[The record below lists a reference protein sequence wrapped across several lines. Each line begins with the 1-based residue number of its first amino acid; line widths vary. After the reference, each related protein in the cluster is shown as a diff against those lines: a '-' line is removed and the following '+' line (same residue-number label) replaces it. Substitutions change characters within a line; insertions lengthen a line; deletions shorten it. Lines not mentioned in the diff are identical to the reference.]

1 MSKELSQD
9 TIGELFMNIMQH
21 MKCIEVRLDYAKAA
35 TTQKQKYAIN
45 GAVNKVKTA
54 INHLCDLLPNSQ
66 AVMEVKKNLDKV
78 DLVYV
83 MVLTEQLFR
92 MKAEDMEEVTEL
104 IDDYL
109 KKKYGDAADD
119 NIKV

>member
-1 MSKELSQD
+1 MPHELSHD
-9 TIGELFMNIMQH
+9 TIGELFMNTMQH
-21 MKCIEVRLDYAKAA
+21 MKCIEVRLDYAKVA

-45 GAVNKVKTA
+45 GAVNKVKNA
-54 INHLCDLLPNSQ
+54 INQLCDLLPDSK
-66 AVMEVKKNLDKV
+66 AVLEIKKNLDKA

-92 MKAEDMEEVTEL
+92 MKTEDLEEVTDI

-109 KKKYGDAADD
+109 KKKYGEPVDN

>member
-1 MSKELSQD
+1 
-9 TIGELFMNIMQH
+9 MNIMQH

-45 GAVNKVKTA
+45 SAVNKVKGA

-66 AVMEVKKNLDKV
+66 AVLEVKKNLDQV
-78 DLVYV
+78 DLVYI
-83 MVLTEQLFR
+83 MVLTEQLFK
-92 MKAEDMEEVTEL
+92 MKTDDLEEVTEL

-109 KKKYGDAADD
+109 KKKYGEPV
-119 NIKV
+119 NEHIEV

>member
-109 KKKYGDAADD
+109 KKKYGDPADD

>member
-1 MSKELSQD
+1 MSHELSHD

-45 GAVNKVKTA
+45 GAVTKVKGA

-66 AVMEVKKNLDKV
+66 AVLDVKKNLDQV
-78 DLVYV
+78 DLVYI
-83 MVLTEQLFR
+83 MVLTEQLFK
-92 MKAEDMEEVTEL
+92 MKTDDLEEVTEL

-109 KKKYGDAADD
+109 KKKYGQPID
-119 NIKV
+119 NAVKV